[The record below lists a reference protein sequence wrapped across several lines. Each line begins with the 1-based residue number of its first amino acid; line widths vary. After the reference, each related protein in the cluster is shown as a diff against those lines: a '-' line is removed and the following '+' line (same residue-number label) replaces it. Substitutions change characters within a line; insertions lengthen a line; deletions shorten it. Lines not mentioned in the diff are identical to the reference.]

1 MEALGIFGL
10 AFYLLIVV
18 AAILALLMPFFV
30 LRIRNEMIS
39 MNNKMTTLID
49 ILRNSESKDDIVKIE
64 DSKYSGRMIKIC
76 PGCGRKNRLEDTKC
90 TNCGKSPI

>member
-1 MEALGIFGL
+1 MEGLGIF
-10 AFYLLIVV
+10 AIAIYLLLFV

-39 MNNKMTTLID
+39 INKKMSTLIN
-49 ILRNSESKDDIVKIE
+49 LLQNSEFKDDMGKIE
-64 DSKYSGRMIKIC
+64 GSKYSERMIKIC
-76 PGCGRKNRLEDTKC
+76 PDCGRKNRLEDNTC